1 MQRCHIIPIFFKF
14 FGSGRVH
21 KKKYNRII
29 FKTCVTAFYREV
41 NRGIVSQ
48 ILRGYMA
55 VVKLDLVKDDNGAV
69 NKANS
74 RL

>member
-1 MQRCHIIPIFFKF
+1 MQHCHIIPIFFKF

-21 KKKYNRII
+21 KKNTIGLFLKP
-29 FKTCVTAFYREV
+29 VTAFYREV